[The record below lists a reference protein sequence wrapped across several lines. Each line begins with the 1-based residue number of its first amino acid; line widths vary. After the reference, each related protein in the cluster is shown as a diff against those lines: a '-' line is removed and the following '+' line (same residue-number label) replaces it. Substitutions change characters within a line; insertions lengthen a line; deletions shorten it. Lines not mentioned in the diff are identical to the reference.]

1 MMGGLLICL
10 AGKAQSDTNPDKKA
24 DTVRVGSIVIIKDGE
39 SSTEVITETEV
50 KKGRYKQFR
59 KKGRV
64 STNWIIPDIGFVNYH
79 DKTNYAGAEAQSF
92 VHGQTAGHPAGKSDF
107 ALKPS
112 SFNLNVWLFMQRM
125 SLHKNYVNLKYGIGI
140 DLNRHYYK
148 SDIRYIDGATPY
160 VERQGVD
167 MDYNRLSL
175 DYVTV
180 PLMININPN
189 PGKKYGLSFSAG
201 VSASY
206 LYRGRNRQKSNDFG
220 KFKEVSDFNF
230 ERWKMAYIAELGLGP
245 VKLYGSYSITP
256 LHQYGVDIHPYTVGI
271 RFSGL

>member
-1 MMGGLLICL
+1 MGGLLLCL
-10 AGKAQSDTNPDKKA
+10 ATKAQTDNNPDKKS
-24 DTVRVGSIVIIKDGE
+24 DTLKVGSIVIINDGE
-39 SSTEVITETEV
+39 HTTEVITETEV
-50 KKGRYKQFR
+50 KKNKYKHVR
-59 KKGRV
+59 KKGRI
-64 STNWIIPDIGFVNYH
+64 STNWIIPDIGFTNYH
-79 DKTNYAGAEAQSF
+79 DKTNYASTEAQNF
-92 VHGQTAGHPAGKSDF
+92 VHGQTAGHPAAKSDF

-112 SFNLNVWLFMQRM
+112 SFNLNIWLFMQRM
-125 SLHKNYVNLKYGIGI
+125 SLHKNYVNLKYGIGV

-148 SDIRYIDGATPY
+148 SDIRYIDGPQPY

-180 PLMININPN
+180 PLMLNFNTN
-189 PGKKYGLSFSAG
+189 PGRKNSLSFSAG

-220 KFKEVSDFNF
+220 KFRDVSDFNF
-230 ERWKMAYIAELGLGP
+230 ERWKLAYIAELGLGP

-271 RFSGL
+271 RLSGL